1 LKKILIIEDDPLVTR
16 IYRQKYEAAGY
27 GVASAEDGE
36 KGLQKVKDLRPDLVH
51 LDLMLPKMSGVA
63 VIRKIRSHPEFKTMP
78 ILVLSNTYA
87 TDLIG
92 EAEQA
97 GANRCISKVKSSPKL
112 VLDVV
117 SELLYPPQP
126 SSIDA
131 LQSSPVASGPL
142 GKSTPP
148 APPLLEATKK
158 ISFPGELDG
167 DRSQP
172 NAREEFLK
180 SAPRMQAD
188 LCSRM
193 SLFIK
198 GRDEKDHLSHLR
210 ELTRSIHSM
219 AGYAGMTGF
228 IRISHIANV
237 LEVLLKELHNKPQQ
251 ITPSTFRT
259 VANAV
264 DCLGLLFKEVSSPQ
278 EEFFETALI
287 LAVDDE
293 PISRIALRAAMEKA
307 NLRAITLDDPVLALK
322 VLAQNR
328 FDLIFL
334 DVDMPGMDGFEL
346 CAKIRAS
353 VTNKMTPVVF
363 VTALSDFENR
373 TRSTL
378 SGGNDLIAKPFL
390 QSELAVKALTLI
402 VKAVVA
408 AKNVTSSPTSK
419 GGDAPP
425 ERHET

>member
-1 LKKILIIEDDPLVTR
+1 MKKILIIEDDPLVTR

-27 GVASAEDGE
+27 IVASAEDGE
-36 KGLQKVKDLRPDLVH
+36 RGLQKVKDFTPDLVH

-63 VIRKIRSHPEFKTMP
+63 IIREIRSQPEFKTMP

-117 SELLYPPQP
+117 SKLLNPPEP
-126 SSIDA
+126 S
-131 LQSSPVASGPL
+131 PRG
-142 GKSTPP
+142 
-148 APPLLEATKK
+148 
-158 ISFPGELDG
+158 LDG

-172 NAREEFLK
+172 NIRAEFLK

-188 LCSRM
+188 LCSQL

-198 GRDEKDHLSHLR
+198 GRDEKDHLSHLH

-219 AGYAGMTGF
+219 AGYASMTGF
-228 IRISHIANV
+228 VRISHIANV
-237 LEVLLKELHNKPQQ
+237 LEVLLRELHNKPKQ

-264 DCLGLLFKEVSSPQ
+264 DCLGLLFEEASSPQ
-278 EEFFETALI
+278 EEFLETALI

-334 DVDMPGMDGFEL
+334 DVDMPGIDGFEL
-346 CAKIRAS
+346 CKRIRAS
-353 VTNKMTPVVF
+353 VTNKTTPVVF

-402 VKAVVA
+402 VKQILVPKTVMPSLASQV
-408 AKNVTSSPTSK
+408 
-419 GGDAPP
+419 GDK
-425 ERHET
+425 TL